1 MSRLAAATSSR
12 SLRCRHLGTPFE
24 MRGVLER
31 TAAHL
36 SANGLTHDR
45 KLDPLRR
52 LRDGLDAILVPAI
65 DSFARYLDLNEA
77 FDSNAGRPRQES
89 HVRWMINVRWMIK
102 WVLAPPFAA
111 PGVFGAGRLQALR
124 GRRGGGRRGA
134 WTAPGHGGS
143 HREASENPRR
153 KPRPGSTPSRAATL
167 SRSRGLIRS
176 QAACRAPRG

>member
-1 MSRLAAATSSR
+1 
-12 SLRCRHLGTPFE
+12 

-31 TAAHL
+31 TAARL

-89 HVRWMINVRWMIK
+89 HVRWMINVRSMKIGSGTPVCCPERFWCWPAPSSPGSRRRGVAVANGPQRAMVEAIEK
-102 WVLAPPFAA
+102 RQRTRAESPGPGALPLAPQP
-111 PGVFGAGRLQALR
+111 
-124 GRRGGGRRGA
+124 
-134 WTAPGHGGS
+134 
-143 HREASENPRR
+143 
-153 KPRPGSTPSRAATL
+153 
-167 SRSRGLIRS
+167 
-176 QAACRAPRG
+176 